1 MHAASPGEFGY
12 LQHLSDE
19 PDSAPGLE
27 EPAALPHHAPAQE
40 AGDDHRST
48 ASRAQSGQLSCAL
61 MLRALRLFLLT
72 LKKQSMYNLMFLK
85 TIKSRFYIFSCRF
98 KYIKYYLIIYFF
110 YKHYELLIY

>member
-48 ASRAQSGQLSCAL
+48 ASRAQSGQLSMCFNAEGTEVI
-61 MLRALRLFLLT
+61 FLS

-98 KYIKYYLIIYFF
+98 KYIKYYLIIF
-110 YKHYELLIY
+110 YY